1 MKVAV
6 VTDTN
11 SGILQQVA
19 GAMGVYVV
27 PMPFMI
33 NGDVYYEGI
42 NLSQDDFYRLL
53 SENADVST
61 SQPAVADVL
70 DYWDRLLKDYDEIV
84 HIPMSSGL
92 SGACDTATTL
102 SMDYDGRVQVV
113 NNRRVSVTLYS
124 AVLDALK
131 LANEGLSAKEIKDRL
146 EDTQYDS
153 SIYITVDTMKYLK
166 KGGRVTAA
174 AATIGAVL
182 NIKPV
187 LQIQGGKLDA
197 FAKPRGMKAA
207 CGVMCDA
214 MKKDLAERF
223 AEFADDMRLY
233 VAYSYD
239 RAAAEAFAEEVK
251 AIFPDKDIEIAPL
264 PLSVACH
271 IGPGALAIASAVKL

>member
-11 SGILQQVA
+11 SGILQQTA
-19 GAMGVYVV
+19 GTLGVHVV

-33 NGDVYYEGI
+33 DGDVYYEGI
-42 NLSQDDFYRLL
+42 NLSQEDFYRLL
-53 SENADVST
+53 GENADVST

-70 DYWDRLLKDYDEIV
+70 DCWDRLLTEYDEIV
-84 HIPMSSGL
+84 YIPMSSGL
-92 SGACDTATTL
+92 SGSCNTAMSL
-102 SMDYDGRVQVV
+102 ALDYDGRVQVV
-113 NNRRVSVTLYS
+113 DNHRVSVTLYS
-124 AVLDALK
+124 AVLDALALVDKGLHAAAVKEK
-131 LANEGLSAKEIKDRL
+131 LEE
-146 EDTQYDS
+146 TQADS

-174 AATIGAVL
+174 AATVGAVL

-207 CGVMCDA
+207 CTVMCEA
-214 MKKDLAERF
+214 MKKDFEERF
-223 AEFADDMRLY
+223 KGYAENMRLY
-233 VAYSYD
+233 VAYSHD
-239 RAAAEAFAEEVK
+239 RAAAEAFAQEVK
-251 AIFPDKDIEIAPL
+251 AIFPDKDIAIAPL

-271 IGPGALAIASAVKL
+271 IGPGALALAAAAEL